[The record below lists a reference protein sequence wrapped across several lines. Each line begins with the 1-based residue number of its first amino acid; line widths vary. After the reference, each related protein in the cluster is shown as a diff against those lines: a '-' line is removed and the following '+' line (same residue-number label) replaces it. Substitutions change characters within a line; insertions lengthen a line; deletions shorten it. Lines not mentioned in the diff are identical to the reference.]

1 MEKPQRIKNEAE
13 LLAWARSW
21 VPKQPS
27 GSVIGLRGV
36 LGAGKTAFVRAC
48 VHALG
53 GRPADVSSPT
63 YVLVH
68 SYALKHPPFKNLVH
82 VDGYR
87 LKAGS
92 HVELG
97 LEQDVGAPDTLT
109 FVEWSERFLGL
120 KFDAV
125 ISFEIGKGTERT
137 LRIQSE
143 QRHAA
148 DF

>member
-21 VPKQPS
+21 VLKQPS

-53 GRPADVSSPT
+53 GRPTDVSSPT
-63 YVLVH
+63 YVLLH
-68 SYALKHPPFKNLVH
+68 SYELNHSKFKNIVH

-87 LKAGS
+87 LNAGS

-97 LEQDVGAPDTLT
+97 LEQYAGAPETLT
-109 FVEWSERFLGL
+109 FVEWPERFIGL
-120 KFDAV
+120 KFDTV
-125 ISFEIGKGTERT
+125 ISFEIGEGTERS
-137 LRIQSE
+137 LRIQYE
-143 QRHAA
+143 
-148 DF
+148 

>member
-21 VPKQPS
+21 VSKQPS

-36 LGAGKTAFVRAC
+36 LGAGKTTFVRAC

-53 GRPADVSSPT
+53 GRPTDVSSPT

-68 SYALKHPPFKNLVH
+68 SYALNHSPFKNIVH

-97 LEQDVGAPDTLT
+97 LEQYVGAPETLT
-109 FVEWSERFLGL
+109 FVEWPERFSELE
-120 KFDAV
+120 FDTV

-137 LRIQSE
+137 LRIQNE
-143 QRHAA
+143 
-148 DF
+148 